1 MKVFSKKKGFTI
13 VELVIVIAVIG
24 ILTAILV
31 PTFVNLTNKANKAA
45 DESLVTSL
53 NKALAIE
60 ENEPGNEKNVT
71 MHNAVLDLENE
82 GYKLSQLVTKSG
94 QDLVWSMD
102 ENRFHLDDGSYSGAN
117 FWKIYHKAAD
127 IDGKF
132 SAYAGHDWPEADA
145 SVTLEKTG
153 FDVGF
158 NEGIAKVVFDH
169 STGTSAV
176 DVTIRTNSVSA
187 ETSDANL
194 TVNAFTDATSSDT
207 IRHYGLAGYVHVI
220 QGGAHS
226 FHAHSTIGFAK
237 VEKGRFVADA
247 GAVVKQAYVTDPE
260 ALLTKEGNGVYENVP
275 YAATEAIKD
284 GHAGVPLQYDS
295 EATEEG
301 IKEAGIEEVTPAPEV
316 EGDPIENFDDLKAA
330 FAEAGSHA
338 YYFAD
343 DILMAEAISCAVETI
358 NLTIDLNG
366 HKWEI
371 GDGVEVIEAGDVNGI
386 VCLSKPGQKLTIK
399 DSAGTG
405 LVVYQ
410 NPGNHVDAVFAIAGR
425 ATLDIQGGSFVSV
438 SDMLFGGVAFN
449 FRYGGGSIYGYLGTI
464 ANSTLQI
471 DAPVT
476 LKITNDMLPFSFLGN
491 TVTVGEG
498 LTKTETSEGNY
509 TVITVTAI

>member
-102 ENRFHLDDGSYSGAN
+102 ENRFHLDDGSYSGAD

-284 GHAGVPLQYDS
+284 GHEGVLLQYDS
-295 EATEEG
+295 GKSEEDIREEG
-301 IKEAGIEEVTPAPEV
+301 IEDVTPAPETV
-316 EGDPIENFDDLKAA
+316 EITQANYDSVFTAEQTEYTLAEDIVVHLMPAFVIPEGHTVHIDMNGHNISTDKGIDAMDYWDKKSDEAFIENVSCLVNKGTLTLSGEGQIGGPQGWFGILNTGNLVLDGPSVKGGVL
-330 FAEAGSHA
+330 
-338 YYFAD
+338 YFSD
-343 DILMAEAISCAVETI
+343 VGVTVYLGAISNDEGATMVAE
-358 NLTIDLNG
+358 G
-366 HKWEI
+366 YSYK
-371 GDGVEVIEAGDVNGI
+371 AG
-386 VCLSKPGQKLTIK
+386 
-399 DSAGTG
+399 GTTE
-405 LVVYQ
+405 
-410 NPGNHVDAVFAIAGR
+410 NHE
-425 ATLDIQGGSFVSV
+425 
-438 SDMLFGGVAFN
+438 
-449 FRYGGGSIYGYLGTI
+449 
-464 ANSTLQI
+464 
-471 DAPVT
+471 
-476 LKITNDMLPFSFLGN
+476 FSRD
-491 TVTVGEG
+491 
-498 LTKTETSEGNY
+498 
-509 TVITVTAI
+509 